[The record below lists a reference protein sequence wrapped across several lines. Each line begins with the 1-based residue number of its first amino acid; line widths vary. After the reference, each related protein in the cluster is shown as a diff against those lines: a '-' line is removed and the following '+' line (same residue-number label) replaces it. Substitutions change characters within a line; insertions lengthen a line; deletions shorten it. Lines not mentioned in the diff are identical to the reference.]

1 MSQCRFCKDDDQN
14 QLVKYEVRHYAHAS
28 CLMKAKGAKAFDYF
42 GAWQLET
49 QWPYLPVIRAGLQKE
64 FDAAL
69 AEAKEREEYQKGL
82 IAQSRA
88 EA

>member
-1 MSQCRFCKDDDQN
+1 MSQCRFCKDYDES

-28 CLMKAKGAKAFDYF
+28 CLMKAKGAAAFDYF
-42 GAWQLET
+42 SAWQLET

-69 AEAKEREEYQKGL
+69 VEAKAREEFQNNVC
-82 IAQSRA
+82 ARN